1 MTQQNLE
8 KIYLQSQQSLWP
20 DIMDCVQQKIK
31 EEEEKK
37 KKEKEELKKTKKKQ
51 KLNSKEEEKKIT
63 QQWKEMKNKKKSSKI
78 QAAKAIRIKLYPTKK
93 QTEILKKWIATAR
106 WTYNQCLNGV
116 KEKKM
121 KKQKKFLRAN
131 FINNDNFSENN
142 KWAKE
147 TPYDIRDEAMNDLLK
162 AYKTN
167 FAKGEEHKFEIRYK
181 SKKQDQESIVIHSK
195 HWKKAGVFYTSF
207 FGNEP
212 IRAAEPLPEKLD
224 YDSR

>member
-1 MTQQNLE
+1 MT
-8 KIYLQSQQSLWP
+8 IF
-20 DIMDCVQQKIK
+20 
-31 EEEEKK
+31 
-37 KKEKEELKKTKKKQ
+37 LKT
-51 KLNSKEEEKKIT
+51 
-63 QQWKEMKNKKKSSKI
+63 
-78 QAAKAIRIKLYPTKK
+78 
-93 QTEILKKWIATAR
+93 
-106 WTYNQCLNGV
+106 
-116 KEKKM
+116 
-121 KKQKKFLRAN
+121 
-131 FINNDNFSENN
+131 N